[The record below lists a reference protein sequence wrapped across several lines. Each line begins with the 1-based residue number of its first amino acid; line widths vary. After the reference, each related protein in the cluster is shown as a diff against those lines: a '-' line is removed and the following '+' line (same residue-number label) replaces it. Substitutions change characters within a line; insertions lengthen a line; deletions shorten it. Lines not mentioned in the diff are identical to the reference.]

1 MSSRD
6 VFDEQAAPVSI
17 RARIHARLGPLR
29 KPSFALFFVGYAISV
44 TGSSMVPIAL
54 SFAVFQLGGGAG
66 EVSAVLAVE
75 TIPMAVLLLIGGAVA
90 DRLPRRLVMMAAD
103 GVRCLS
109 EGLLAVLLISHH
121 ATVPVMMVLAAIIGA
136 GDAFFSPGRTGL
148 IPQLTTAA
156 ELQSANAIISTVGAL
171 AAIIGP
177 AGGGLLVGVAGP
189 GWAIGFDAASYAVSA
204 ACLVLLRVPAQA
216 VDPSESF
223 LRQLVTGWTEFWS
236 RKWLWIVVLEFALLH
251 LLTIGPIFV
260 LGPLS
265 FKQVPHGATIWGG
278 LLGALGA
285 GALIGGLIALRVRPR
300 RPLLMAIVVLLPFAV
315 VPAALAE
322 GVSSAV
328 GLTAFFIGGVSLS
341 LFGVLWST
349 TMQREVPPAVLSR
362 VSAYDTFGSVCLL
375 PAGYVLAAPMA
386 SALGLHG
393 ALWLAAG
400 FSFLS
405 ILVVLASRSVRDLRA
420 A

>member
-1 MSSRD
+1 M
-6 VFDEQAAPVSI
+6 DEDAPVSI
-17 RARIHARLGPLR
+17 REKIRARFGPLR
-29 KPSFALFFVGYAISV
+29 KPGFALFFVGYAISV

-75 TIPMAVLLLIGGAVA
+75 TVPMAVLLLIGGAVA
-90 DRLPRRLVMMAAD
+90 DRLPRRLVMLGAD
-103 GVRCLS
+103 AVRCLS
-109 EGLLAVLLISHH
+109 EALLAVLLISHH
-121 ATVPVMMVLAAIIGA
+121 ASIPTMMVLAAIIGA

-148 IPQLTTAA
+148 MPQLVAAA
-156 ELQSANAIISTVGAL
+156 ELQSANAIMSTAGAL

-189 GWAIGFDAASYAVSA
+189 GWAIGIDAASYAVSA

-223 LRQLVTGWTEFWS
+223 LRQLVTGWTEFRS
-236 RKWLWIVVLEFALLH
+236 RRWLWVVVLAFALLH

-265 FKQVPHGATIWGG
+265 FRHVPHGASLWGT
-278 LLGALGA
+278 LLGALGV
-285 GALIGGLIALRVRPR
+285 GALVGGLIALRVRPR
-300 RPLLMAIVVLLPFAV
+300 RPLLMAVVVLLPFAV

-322 GVSSAV
+322 RVPSAF

-349 TMQREVPPAVLSR
+349 TLQREVPPAVLSR

-386 SALGLHG
+386 SVLGLAG
-393 ALWLAAG
+393 ALWVAAG
-400 FSFLS
+400 FS
-405 ILVVLASRSVRDLRA
+405 ILAVLAVLASRSVRNLRPA
-420 A
+420 